1 MSNLIE
7 RVKTAIKGNRWLL
20 VSDGLIVFFIF
31 VIILVFIWQ
40 FGLIVGLQKTIDKN
54 YKNTEERLA
63 LIEGS
68 LATTT
73 RELTQKLIE
82 QQNKADS
89 FEDAI
94 DDINDSVGTLEKL
107 SKTDKELLQKYSRV
121 YFLSENFV
129 PMKLSNIP
137 EKYVFDSKKT
147 YQFHSLAL
155 PYLKKMLD
163 RAQAKDIDLKVSSA
177 YRSFKDQTS
186 LKANYLITYGS
197 GSNQFSADQGYSEHQ
212 LGTAVDLLTPSSPYL
227 TIAFENTEAFK
238 WLDANAYKYGFVLS
252 YPKNNAYYQYEPWH
266 WRFVGVELA
275 TDLHD
280 MGKNFA
286 DLDQRE
292 IDKYLV
298 KIFD

>member
-1 MSNLIE
+1 MNMIQKIKEVFRDKKWLI
-7 RVKTAIKGNRWLL
+7 
-20 VSDGLIVFFIF
+20 VSDGVVLLI
-31 VIILVFIWQ
+31 IIAMVCIIAINWLNLASIK
-40 FGLIVGLQKTIDKN
+40 KTVALNNKN
-54 YKNTEERLA
+54 INERLA

-73 RELTQKLIE
+73 RELTQKLVE
-82 QQNKADS
+82 QQNRAES

-94 DDINDSVGTLEKL
+94 DDISDSVGTLEKL

-137 EKYVFDSKKT
+137 EKYVFDTTKT

-155 PYLKKMLD
+155 SYLKKMLD
-163 RAQAKDIDLKVSSA
+163 RAAAKDVELKVSSA

-186 LKANYLITYGS
+186 LKANYLVTYGS

-212 LGTAVDLLTPSSPYL
+212 LGTAIDLLIPSSPYL

-238 WLDANAYKYGFVLS
+238 WLESNAYKYGFVIS
-252 YPKNNAYYQYEPWH
+252 YPKNNIYYQYEPWH